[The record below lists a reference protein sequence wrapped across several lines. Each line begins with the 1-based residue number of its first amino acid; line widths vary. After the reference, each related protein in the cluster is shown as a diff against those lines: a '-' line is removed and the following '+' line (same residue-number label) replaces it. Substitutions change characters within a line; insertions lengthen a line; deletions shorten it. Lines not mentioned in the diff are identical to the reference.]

1 MTLILSRQDT
11 EGLIDLPKA
20 IEVMSD
26 MMLEEVDGDTFH
38 MPPFGGGKS
47 KRKSFRLVGGG
58 MYGIGRMGIRL
69 GAVHLLDIESG
80 RMLALVGGSA
90 TSLRIP
96 AMMALGAK
104 YLSRP
109 ESKRIGL
116 LGSGRNALGIL
127 GALKLVRPIER
138 VDSYSPNTE
147 HREALAAK
155 ASAQLEIPVVPH
167 DTPEAA
173 IA

>member
-58 MYGIGRMGIRL
+58 MYGIGRMAKEYHDHYVRL
-69 GAVHLLDIESG
+69 RG
-80 RMLALVGGSA
+80 RPP
-90 TSLRIP
+90 R
-96 AMMALGAK
+96 
-104 YLSRP
+104 
-109 ESKRIGL
+109 
-116 LGSGRNALGIL
+116 
-127 GALKLVRPIER
+127 
-138 VDSYSPNTE
+138 
-147 HREALAAK
+147 
-155 ASAQLEIPVVPH
+155 
-167 DTPEAA
+167 
-173 IA
+173 

>member
-38 MPPFGGGKS
+38 MPAYGGGKS

-69 GAVHLLDIESG
+69 SSVHMLDVESG
-80 RMLALVGGSA
+80 KLLAIVGGHA
-90 TSLRIP
+90 PSLRIP
-96 AMMALGAK
+96 ATMGLGAK
-104 YLSRP
+104 YLARP
-109 ESKRIGL
+109 DAKRIGL
-116 LGSGRNALGIL
+116 LG
-127 GALKLVRPIER
+127 
-138 VDSYSPNTE
+138 
-147 HREALAAK
+147 
-155 ASAQLEIPVVPH
+155 
-167 DTPEAA
+167 
-173 IA
+173 